1 MYTVNCQHVTKRFRR
16 ALAPVAQLRRIPAAE
31 TVALDDITLT
41 AKCAEVLTLLGPNG
55 SGKTTLLKLIATML
69 IPDGGE
75 LTVCGSDTKRAPG
88 AVRRCVGFAVSSERS
103 FFPRLTAWEN
113 LDFFSA
119 LDDIP
124 RGHRREVIESVLEQV
139 GLEEKKDELVAAFSS
154 GMNQR
159 LGLARALLKQPSVL
173 LLDEPSRS
181 LDPAA
186 ATELWQLIRRTAHGG
201 STVVLATHSFEEA
214 SLVSDS
220 VAILRDGKLISHEH
234 VEGIQ
239 FQQLRAWYFSH
250 FGVDERTLYAV

>member
-1 MYTVNCQHVTKRFRR
+1 
-16 ALAPVAQLRRIPAAE
+16 
-31 TVALDDITLT
+31 LDDITLT

-113 LDFFSA
+113 LEFFSA

-139 GLEEKKDELVAAFSS
+139 GLKEKKDELVAAFSS

-159 LGLARALLKQPSVL
+159 LGLARALAIDSADSTWR
-173 LLDEPSRS
+173 LDRCFGNP
-181 LDPAA
+181 
-186 ATELWQLIRRTAHGG
+186 
-201 STVVLATHSFEEA
+201 
-214 SLVSDS
+214 
-220 VAILRDGKLISHEH
+220 
-234 VEGIQ
+234 
-239 FQQLRAWYFSH
+239 QLRR
-250 FGVDERTLYAV
+250 GQRGERFCGDIARWKADQP